1 MFKFNNI
8 EFSQF
13 WLKFVTRTDKDVGR
27 GYGLVVNKDK
37 DDNTTVLKYKQ
48 WIILFHFS
56 MSAPDM
62 ERQDPAPAEIPVTP
76 LPGLVPF

>member
-13 WLKFVTRTDKDVGR
+13 WLKFVTCTDKDVGR

-37 DDNTTVLKYKQ
+37 YDNNTVLEYK
-48 WIILFHFS
+48 
-56 MSAPDM
+56 
-62 ERQDPAPAEIPVTP
+62 R
-76 LPGLVPF
+76 